1 MKLFD
6 YKFLILFGLTF
17 VLYFIYKEV
26 EYLRAKILKLEST
39 LLNNKLIDNEIK
51 NVQINERSNSSQGK
65 LESTL
70 SNIKRSFTL
79 DNEPELFSLQDLLF
93 PNFLPK
99 TKIINVD
106 LSKNDIVIS
115 ESESSVSSK
124 HVAIYSNDNEQYD
137 DKTCSLLDKK
147 ESEELEE
154 PEKDK
159 EVKYDRE
166 SLMKLTLD
174 KLRKMA
180 RDKNINLVKENGK
193 QKIKKELIDNILE

>member
-26 EYLRAKILKLEST
+26 EYLRSKILKLESI
-39 LLNNKLIDNEIK
+39 LLNNKLIDNEVK
-51 NVQINERSNSSQGK
+51 NVQDNEP
-65 LESTL
+65 TL
-70 SNIKRSFTL
+70 SKTGFCPIL
-79 DNEPELFSLQDLLF
+79 DNQPELFSLQDLLF
-93 PNFLPK
+93 PNFLSK

-137 DKTCSLLDKK
+137 DKTCSLLDRK
-147 ESEELEE
+147 ESENDELGKKEE
-154 PEKDK
+154 
-159 EVKYDRE
+159 EVKHDRE

-180 RDKNINLVKENGK
+180 RDKNISLLKENGK